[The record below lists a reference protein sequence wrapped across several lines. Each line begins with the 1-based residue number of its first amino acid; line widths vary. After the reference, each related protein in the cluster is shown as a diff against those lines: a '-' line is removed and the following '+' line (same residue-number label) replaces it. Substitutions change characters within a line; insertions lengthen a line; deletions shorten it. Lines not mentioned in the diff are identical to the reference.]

1 VSRQRLV
8 PVLIAAAL
16 AVLGVVAVVVFA
28 VVVPKLDGALQPS
41 PTGQMELPFGRLH
54 LGAGNSGTG
63 IAVDGAGAVY
73 VADTGSGR
81 VLKLPAGASE
91 PTSLPFPGMDKPSG
105 VAVDG
110 AGAVYVI
117 QGELQN
123 SRIAKL
129 APGAP
134 APIEL
139 PTSTAIYG
147 RLAVDP
153 GGAVYVAGLKS
164 VERLSGDRFE
174 ELPKPPG
181 DIPQSVAADE
191 EGAIYVLVQDNS
203 RTTDRR
209 DYHIQKLSP
218 GATSYVD
225 LTPAALH
232 PTGALHMLA
241 VDAKG
246 AIYFTGVDQVSKLI
260 PGEKSLVKVPVN
272 GLMDP
277 FGIAVGADGSVYV
290 SDSVRSR
297 VIKLPS

>member
-1 VSRQRLV
+1 VSRQPLV
-8 PVLIAAAL
+8 AVLIAAAL
-16 AVLGVVAVVVFA
+16 ALLGIVAVVVFA
-28 VVVPKLDGALQPS
+28 VVVPKLDGALQPT
-41 PTGQMELPFGRLH
+41 PTGQTELPFGRLH
-54 LGAGNSGTG
+54 LGAGNGGTG

-73 VADTGSGR
+73 VADTGNGR
-81 VLKLPAGASE
+81 VLKLAAGASE
-91 PTSLPFPGMDKPSG
+91 PTSLPFPGMDQPSG

-117 QGELQN
+117 QGALQN
-123 SRIAKL
+123 SRVAKL

-134 APIEL
+134 AAIEL
-139 PTSTAIYG
+139 PTSAAVYG

-153 GGAVYVAGLKS
+153 VGTVYVAGLKS
-164 VERLSGDRFE
+164 VERLNGDRFE

-181 DIPQSVAADE
+181 DLPQSIAADAA
-191 EGAIYVLVQDNS
+191 GTIYVLVQDNS
-203 RTTDRR
+203 RATDRR
-209 DYHIQKLSP
+209 VYHIQKLSA
-218 GATSYVD
+218 GATNYVD

-260 PGEKSLVKVPVN
+260 PGEKTLVKVPVN

-277 FGIAVGADGSVYV
+277 YGIAVGDDGSVYV

-297 VIKLPS
+297 VIKLPA